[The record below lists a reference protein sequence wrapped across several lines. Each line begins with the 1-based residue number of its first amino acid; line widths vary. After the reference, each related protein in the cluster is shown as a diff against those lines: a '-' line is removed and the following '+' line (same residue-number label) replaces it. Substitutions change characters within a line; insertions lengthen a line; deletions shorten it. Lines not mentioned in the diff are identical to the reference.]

1 MDLVSRLLAGDPAA
15 LARAITLVERD
26 RPAPRDLLAAIHP
39 HTGRARVIGVT
50 GPPGVGKSTLV
61 DQLAISFRQPH
72 ALVGVL
78 AVDPSS
84 PFTGGAILGDRVRMA
99 RSSADPGIFIRSLA
113 TRGQL
118 GGLSQATGDAIRLMD
133 ASGRSLI
140 LVETVGAGQA
150 EVDIMNHAHTV
161 LVVLAPGLGDDVQAI
176 KAGILEIGHVFAVN
190 KADRDGA
197 DRTAAE
203 LEMMLEM
210 APDCRA
216 GGWRPPVVR
225 TVARDGRGIPEL
237 VRKLDEHW
245 DCRQSELDGWCRR
258 QAAAELSETV
268 EAMAG
273 SRLREWAAKS
283 GMWEEVLDAIVGRRL
298 DPRRGAE
305 TLLSH
310 YLDSRPGE
318 DAGSPTGCWTGR
330 RRNT

>member
-1 MDLVSRLLAGDPAA
+1 MELVSRLLAGDAAA
-15 LARAITLVERD
+15 LARAITLVECD
-26 RPAPRDLLAAIHP
+26 PPSPRDLLAAIYP
-39 HTGRARVIGVT
+39 YAGKARVVGIT

-61 DQLAISFRQPH
+61 DQLATAFRQTH
-72 ALVGVL
+72 AEVGVL

-84 PFTGGAILGDRVRMA
+84 PFTGGAILGDRVRMV

-118 GGLSQATGDAIRLMD
+118 GGLSQATANAIRLMD
-133 ASGRSLI
+133 AAGRGLI

-197 DRTAAE
+197 DRTSSE
-203 LEMMLEM
+203 LEAMLEM
-210 APDCRA
+210 APDRAA

-237 VRKLDEHW
+237 VQKLDEHW
-245 DCRQSELDGWCRR
+245 DRRQPELGAWQRR
-258 QAAAELSETV
+258 QAAAELAELV
-268 EAMAG
+268 GAMAR
-273 SRLREWAAKS
+273 SRLQDWAVKS
-283 GMWEEVLDAIVGRRL
+283 GRWEEVLDAIVGRRL
-298 DPRRGAE
+298 DPQRGAE
-305 TLLSH
+305 TLVSH
-310 YLDSRPGE
+310 YLNCRPGE
-318 DAGSPTGCWTGR
+318 DQGSKTGGRIGR
-330 RRNT
+330 RKDA